1 MTSEVRRRVVLH
13 IGAMKTGTTYLQ
25 GKAYGNRESLEAAG
39 VSMPGVRWA
48 DVVWGVQDLLG
59 MGKGDADLQH
69 RNEGRWQAVVDLVHA
84 APTPTSLLTMEFF
97 AFANRRQARR
107 AVESFADCDVEVVV
121 TVRDTAAV
129 VPALW
134 QTTVTSG
141 GTVTWPRFRRA
152 FRWAASGRGAG
163 AAVLSRVRVPTALRF
178 QEAVNIA
185 RILRTW
191 SAVLPTERIHVV
203 VVPGPDAPRDR
214 LWELFCEVLQVD
226 PAAAPEPG
234 KNANE
239 SLGYPSAELVRRVNE
254 LIEIERIRHH
264 TVVKDDLGHHTLGR
278 RRSVERRARL
288 DPPTL
293 AAALRWNAAI
303 RDVVAGSGVRVHGD
317 LADLPLTPLPS
328 HGVEER
334 HEPPTD
340 AELLEAATFALRR
353 MRRLVDRRSRRLFQ
367 PERAKN
373 FKRRLRRAS
382 VGPAN
387 WGSTPDPVA
396 TAVSDLVLYADG
408 LIRLRKVRDKRRQ
421 RRAARRAAASS
432 N

>member
-1 MTSEVRRRVVLH
+1 MAAVASDARRRVVLH

-25 GKAYGNRESLEAAG
+25 GKAYANRETLQAAG
-39 VSMPGVRWA
+39 VSMPGLRWA

-59 MGKGDADLQH
+59 MGKGDADLQR
-69 RNEGRWQAVVDLVHA
+69 RNAGRWQAVVDEVRV

-97 AFANRRQARR
+97 AFANRAQARR
-107 AVESFADCDVEVVV
+107 AVESFAGCDVEVVL

-141 GTVTWPRFRRA
+141 GTVTWPRFRVA
-152 FRWAASGRGAG
+152 FRWSAGGRGAG
-163 AAVLSRVRVPTALRF
+163 GAVLSRVRLPTAVRF
-178 QEAVNIA
+178 QEAINIA
-185 RILRTW
+185 RILRVWT
-191 SAVLPTERIHVV
+191 SVLPPERIHVI

-214 LWELFCEVLQVD
+214 LWELFCEVVGVD
-226 PAAAPEPG
+226 PAVAPEPG

-254 LIEIERIRHH
+254 IIEIERVRHH

-278 RRSVERRARL
+278 RRAAERRARL
-288 DPPTL
+288 DRPTL
-293 AAALRWNAAI
+293 EAALRWNAAI
-303 RDVVAGSGVRVHGD
+303 RRTVAASGVRVHGD
-317 LADLPLTPLPS
+317 LADLPVVPLDS
-328 HGVEER
+328 HAVEDR

-340 AELLEAATFALRR
+340 AELLEAAEFGLRR
-353 MRRLVDRRSRRLFQ
+353 LRRLVDRRSRRLFQ
-367 PERAKN
+367 PERAKK

-408 LIRLRKVRDKRRQ
+408 LIRLRKARDE
-421 RRAARRAAASS
+421 ARRRRTARAS
-432 N
+432 

>member
-1 MTSEVRRRVVLH
+1 MAPVATEVRRRVVLH

-25 GKAYGNRESLEAAG
+25 GKAYANRESLEAAG

-59 MGKGDADLQH
+59 MGKGDADLQR
-69 RNEGRWQAVVDLVHA
+69 RNQGRWQAVVDMVHA
-84 APTPTSLLTMEFF
+84 ATTRTSLLTMEFF
-97 AFANRRQARR
+97 AFANRSQARR
-107 AVESFADCDVEVVV
+107 AVESFADCDVEVVL

-141 GTVTWPRFRRA
+141 GTVTWPRFRTA
-152 FRWAASGRGAG
+152 FRWAARGRGTG
-163 AAVLSRVRVPTALRF
+163 AAVLSKVRLPTAVRF

-185 RILRTW
+185 RILRVWT
-191 SAVLPTERIHVV
+191 AVLPAERIHVV
-203 VVPGPDAPRDR
+203 VVPGPDSPRDR
-214 LWELFCEVLQVD
+214 LWQLFCEVLEVD

-234 KNANE
+234 RNANE

-254 LIEIERIRHH
+254 IIEIERVRHH
-264 TVVKDDLGHHTLGR
+264 TVVKDDLGHNTLGR

-288 DPPTL
+288 DPRTL
-293 AAALRWNAAI
+293 EAALRWNAATREVI
-303 RDVVAGSGVRVHGD
+303 AGSGVRVHGD
-317 LADLPLTPLPS
+317 LADLPVTAQPS
-328 HGVEER
+328 HAVEVR

-340 AELLEAATFALRR
+340 AELLEAAEFGLRR
-353 MRRLVDRRSRRLFQ
+353 MRRLVDRRSRRLFK
-367 PERAKN
+367 PERAKR

-382 VGPAN
+382 VGPAE

-408 LIRLRKVRDKRRQ
+408 LIRLRKARDERRQ
-421 RRAARRAAASS
+421 RRAARAGS
-432 N
+432 